1 MIFFKN
7 GVDIFPCFDYNLKKK
22 HGVCQVV
29 TSENIVELNKN
40 EKLFRTLYEAIR
52 SRELKCGTRLAPEQ
66 ELARLHNCSRVTVR
80 NSLKQLEELNLIK
93 RIRGR
98 GTYVSGSAGR
108 LTQRRVIAI
117 VTRDVVM
124 SDYRDS
130 DAYLNNLMTALLKN
144 SREYDFFGDV
154 IFLNSTES
162 FTEGA
167 ARLKLNLDLYDGLI
181 FAIQLT
187 KNDILALEG
196 HNCNYVALQSPENEE
211 MEISSITIDHA
222 NGGYIATQHLIDAGC
237 RNIWFLCGSFQDKVN
252 KLRLA
257 GCLQAMEENAFP
269 PCVRKNFREIIP
281 YKEEEAIA
289 VIEELLRKRT
299 PCDGLFISGDW
310 ATIGVVKTLRKH
322 GVRVPEDIA
331 VVMYD
336 DFSFVSRV
344 LELRMTAVRQ
354 PFCDL
359 ITYAVRILLNRMENR
374 QRSTMVQIIQPRL
387 MIRDSTKTT
396 QEREHSK

>member
-1 MIFFKN
+1 M
-7 GVDIFPCFDYNLKKK
+7 
-22 HGVCQVV
+22 V

-66 ELARLHNCSRVTVR
+66 ELTRLHNCSRVTVR

-310 ATIGVVKTLRKH
+310 ATIGAVKTLRKH

-387 MIRDSTKTT
+387 MIRESTKTA

>member
-1 MIFFKN
+1 
-7 GVDIFPCFDYNLKKK
+7 
-22 HGVCQVV
+22 
-29 TSENIVELNKN
+29 
-40 EKLFRTLYEAIR
+40 
-52 SRELKCGTRLAPEQ
+52 
-66 ELARLHNCSRVTVR
+66 
-80 NSLKQLEELNLIK
+80 
-93 RIRGR
+93 
-98 GTYVSGSAGR
+98 
-108 LTQRRVIAI
+108 
-117 VTRDVVM
+117 M

-130 DAYLNNLMTALLKN
+130 DAYLNNLITALLKN

-167 ARLKLNLDLYDGLI
+167 ARLKLNLELYDGLI

-187 KNDILALEG
+187 TNDILALEG
-196 HNCNYVALQSPENEE
+196 HNCNYVALQSPENEK
-211 MEISSITIDHA
+211 MEISSVTIDHA
-222 NGGYIATQHLIDAGC
+222 NGGYIATQHLIDTGC

-269 PCVRKNFREIIP
+269 PGVRKNFREIIP

-289 VIEELLRKRT
+289 VIEELIRKRT

-310 ATIGVVKTLRKH
+310 ATIGAVKTLRKH
-322 GVRVPEDIA
+322 GIRVPEDIA

-359 ITYAVRILLNRMENR
+359 VTYAVRILLNRMEDR

-396 QEREHSK
+396 QTRKHPK